1 MPDVKIETQ
10 ATAPIEPYG
19 YARLLETAK
28 RGKAVHGPVPLTF
41 EQLGQDHGYALYS
54 AKLAGT
60 GEDMTLSFPQNGGSA
75 DVYLDGRFAGSVMRD
90 RNDSVEI
97 KTKKGALHDID
108 VLFENTGRINYGLRL
123 FEETGPGRVQATT
136 GRHSFQLFGWD
147 CLSLPFKTLELE
159 PGEFKPTDGPVIIAG
174 RFEAEPGV
182 DTFLDMR
189 GFGEGFVFV
198 NGFNLGRF
206 RGCGPQYTL
215 YVPGELLKK
224 DNEIRIFDR
233 HGIKRKKAI
242 RTRKTQLLK

>member
-1 MPDVKIETQ
+1 M
-10 ATAPIEPYG
+10 
-19 YARLLETAK
+19 
-28 RGKAVHGPVPLTF
+28 
-41 EQLGQDHGYALYS
+41 
-54 AKLAGT
+54 
-60 GEDMTLSFPQNGGSA
+60 
-75 DVYLDGRFAGSVMRD
+75 
-90 RNDSVEI
+90 
-97 KTKKGALHDID
+97 
-108 VLFENTGRINYGLRL
+108 
-123 FEETGPGRVQATT
+123 
-136 GRHSFQLFGWD
+136 
-147 CLSLPFKTLELE
+147 
-159 PGEFKPTDGPVIIAG
+159 IIAG

-215 YVPGELLKK
+215 DVPGELLKK